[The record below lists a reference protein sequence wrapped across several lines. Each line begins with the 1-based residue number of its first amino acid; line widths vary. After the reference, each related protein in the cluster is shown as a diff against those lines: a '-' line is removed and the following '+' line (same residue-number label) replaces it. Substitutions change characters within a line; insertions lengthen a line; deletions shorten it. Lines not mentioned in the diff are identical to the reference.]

1 METQT
6 NHIVIIIIASVCMI
20 ALMLFVIVDLFL
32 VHKNRQLKFQN
43 ELLALNSKFEKEILE
58 VQNEV
63 TEQVFNDI
71 ASELH
76 DNVCQTLTLA
86 VSQINHYEADN
97 EIPNHHVSASRET
110 IRQALTDL
118 RNLSHSLSGDYWMNF
133 DIYSSLNRL
142 GDKITTLG
150 KIRYNINIDPDLSFD
165 SKDHEIIV
173 IRVLQELIN
182 NSLKHS
188 SATLIDLTINQ
199 EEAGVHIVYTD
210 DGIGYNNS
218 KVSEGMG
225 LISIHQRLTLLKA
238 NWNFNSENHKGFR
251 FESTIPVTHSLKIN
265 L

>member
-142 GDKITTLG
+142 GIK
-150 KIRYNINIDPDLSFD
+150 
-165 SKDHEIIV
+165 
-173 IRVLQELIN
+173 
-182 NSLKHS
+182 
-188 SATLIDLTINQ
+188 
-199 EEAGVHIVYTD
+199 
-210 DGIGYNNS
+210 
-218 KVSEGMG
+218 
-225 LISIHQRLTLLKA
+225 
-238 NWNFNSENHKGFR
+238 
-251 FESTIPVTHSLKIN
+251 
-265 L
+265 